1 MLCLCNVV
9 CKAIRVHVHIPQI
22 CCIVLAVPLHY
33 VDLFDCVVQS
43 YICQHVYLCIAELHY
58 FVAINSP
65 QAINPPGH
73 QISFSFQP

>member
-1 MLCLCNVV
+1 M
-9 CKAIRVHVHIPQI
+9 
-22 CCIVLAVPLHY
+22 LAVPLHY
-33 VDLFDCVVQS
+33 VDLFDCVVQN